1 MADDPFA
8 DAPSEDAQPEPTKP
22 ATRTRTATK
31 KEAATL
37 TETSALASSLE
48 VSATLKGGSGFDA
61 PWTVIRGASLEQVR
75 DALQDEVLKEILEL
89 TQGAAKFYGDQYK
102 GSAPASGGGG
112 QRSGGGRQAPQGATE
127 APNGQTENCDHGPMK
142 YMSGV
147 SKKSGKPYKMFVCQS
162 GDRNNEC
169 KPVFVN

>member
-1 MADDPFA
+1 MADPFA
-8 DAPSEDAQPEPTKP
+8 DNPSDDEAQTETPK
-22 ATRTRTATK
+22 TRTSTK
-31 KEAATL
+31 KESTVTDAPAAL
-37 TETSALASSLE
+37 SAPLE

-61 PWTVIRGASLEQVR
+61 PWTVIRGASLVEVR

-89 TQGAAKFYGDQYK
+89 TQQAAKFYGSKYE
-102 GSAPASGGGG
+102 GSAPAQRGGG
-112 QRSGGGRQAPQGATE
+112 GGGRQAPQGATE
-127 APNGQTENCDHGPMK
+127 SPDGRTESCEHGAMK